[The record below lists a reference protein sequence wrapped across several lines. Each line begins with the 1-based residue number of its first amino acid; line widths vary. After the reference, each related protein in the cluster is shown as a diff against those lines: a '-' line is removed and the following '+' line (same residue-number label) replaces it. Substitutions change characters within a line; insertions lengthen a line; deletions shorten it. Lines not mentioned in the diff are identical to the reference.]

1 MGLRQ
6 FFDSINIPI
15 LAEEV
20 EQTGFPLRQLALS
33 LAVNLAPRRLR
44 LGKAVGMPIL
54 EIGQSILAGCKR
66 STHVAR
72 VYTVTGIKELDDE
85 HADVST
91 GQHVDDV
98 SNLAVG
104 RNEDELVGR
113 AVRYAVHFN
122 SIMKRLRM
130 TISCKSTVVPATKAG
145 ERIAKHLQ
153 NLGIP

>member
-1 MGLRQ
+1 
-6 FFDSINIPI
+6 
-15 LAEEV
+15 
-20 EQTGFPLRQLALS
+20 
-33 LAVNLAPRRLR
+33 
-44 LGKAVGMPIL
+44 MPIL

-66 STHVAR
+66 STHLAR
-72 VYTVTGIKELDDE
+72 VYTVAGIKELDE
-85 HADVST
+85 AHTDVTT

-98 SNLAVG
+98 SNLTIG

-113 AVRYAVHFN
+113 AVKYAVHFN